1 MVKPTCNTGDLGLI
15 PAQED
20 TFDKG
25 MAVYPLQYSCSGE
38 FTSEEPD
45 GLQSMESKESDM
57 IEGLTFSLLLLIEL
71 LFHARLYAGYFM
83 NISTDSHDEPTHFI
97 DRKTNEQRNLFS
109 CPNTFM

>member
-1 MVKPTCNTGDLGLI
+1 MGDLGLI
-15 PAQED
+15 PGSGRYLGQGNGCLP
-20 TFDKG
+20 T
-25 MAVYPLQYSCSGE
+25 AVFLPGE
-38 FTSEEPD
+38 FHGQRSLMGYSPW
-45 GLQSMESKESDM
+45 SRKESDM

-109 CPNTFM
+109 CPNTFV